1 MSVFQRSV
9 GYRAVVLMAMAVLPL
24 SAAVQAQ
31 NFLYNVSELVAG
43 NEAAGVIFEDFN
55 RDDRIDLAVANYG
68 DNTVSIFMGT
78 SGTKFAPKV
87 NYATGAEPTGL
98 IAADLRGTGKLDIV
112 TVNIGSGGVDAP
124 GSVSVLLGNGNGT
137 FQKHVDYPVGNYPTG
152 AVAGDFNSDGKLDLA
167 VSNLQQ
173 YGVDSFWKRRWNVSI
188 ASGDHSR

>member
-1 MSVFQRSV
+1 MFRC
-9 GYRAVVLMAMAVLPL
+9 RFP
-24 SAAVQAQ
+24 AQ

-43 NEAAGVIFEDFN
+43 NEPAGVIFEDFN

-112 TVNIGSGGVDAP
+112 TVNIGFGGVDAP
-124 GSVSVLLGNGNGT
+124 GSVSVLL
-137 FQKHVDYPVGNYPTG
+137 VGIGIAFLLEWLY
-152 AVAGDFNSDGKLDLA
+152 GKRPA
-167 VSNLQQ
+167 P
-173 YGVDSFWKRRWNVSI
+173 
-188 ASGDHSR
+188 